1 MSDKPL
7 PPTDKRLRD
16 ARAQG
21 NVPRSEVFS
30 GFVTAVLA
38 TEAAFALAGTGID
51 RWLHLLEAAFV
62 RLSDSDRLDACLR
75 LFSYCVGF
83 IGVVIGL
90 VSLLAFIAAVLAAG
104 ICGTLVFA
112 PKASKP
118 SFNRLNAVRHVKAR
132 FGAKN
137 LTAVALALA
146 TACAVGSAAYALL
159 HDRLALIDAMI
170 EWQSLTFDV
179 RVGISSLHAFVR
191 SLLAAL
197 FVPAVLSVAI
207 EKRQH
212 RRSLRMT
219 HRDFTDELKQTAGDP
234 NTRARQRVSFT
245 EAVLAT
251 PPVRQDSGRR
261 ALITNPEHIAVL
273 LHYDGDETK
282 PPILLGK
289 AIDDA
294 AMRMVDEALAEG
306 LPVFRFRRLA
316 RHLYRHGE
324 LEDAIPADCY
334 RAVAIVYRIAEEI
347 EALSDSPNS
356 PIEIDDS
363 AFEAS

>member
-30 GFVTAVLA
+30 GFVAMVLA
-38 TEAAFALAGTGID
+38 TEAAFALAGIGID
-51 RWLHLLEAAFV
+51 RWLRLLGAAFA
-62 RLSDSDRLDACLR
+62 RLGDPDRIEACLR
-75 LFSYCVGF
+75 LVSYCAGF

-90 VSLLAFIAAVLAAG
+90 FSLLALIAALLAAR

-112 PKASKP
+112 PKATKP
-118 SFNRLNAVRHVKAR
+118 SFNRLNAVRHVKALC
-132 FGAKN
+132 GAKN

-146 TACAVGSAAYALL
+146 TTGAVGSASYALL
-159 HDRLALIDAMI
+159 RERLALIDAMV
-170 EWQSLTFDV
+170 EWQSLAFDL
-179 RVGISSLHAFVR
+179 RVGITSLHAFVR
-191 SLLAAL
+191 SLLATL

-207 EKRQH
+207 AKRQH

-219 HRDFTDELKQTAGDP
+219 HRDFTDELKQTTGDP

-251 PPVRQDSGRR
+251 PPVHREGGRR

-282 PPILLGK
+282 PPILLDK
-289 AIDDA
+289 AIGDG
-294 AMRMVDEALAEG
+294 AMQMADEALAEG
-306 LPVFRFRRLA
+306 VPVFRFRRLA
-316 RHLYRHGE
+316 RHLYHHGE
-324 LEDAIPADCY
+324 LQDAIPADCY
-334 RAVAIVYRIAEEI
+334 RAVAVVYRIAEEI
-347 EALSDSPNS
+347 EALSDLPNT
-356 PIEIDDS
+356 PIEIDDA
-363 AFEAS
+363 AFEA